1 MLIRIGGFLV
11 LLAALYGISLLPE
24 RFREQGRNEIR
35 GEIKSS
41 VATERRVRLAENA
54 LLRAE
59 NARNLREL
67 KNAHKIEID
76 SAKSFFNQSGGLR
89 FNKARICAGETRA
102 KTEATSASIGIESTT
117 PSELLPEPYSG
128 NLKKLMLEADNVVAQ
143 CRIAQEAIK
152 KSDSIEIVHEN
163 NQ

>member
-1 MLIRIGGFLV
+1 MPLRIGLILA
-11 LLAALYGISLLPE
+11 LLGALYGVSLLPE
-24 RFREQGRNEIR
+24 HYREQGRNEIR
-35 GEIKSS
+35 SQIESAAK
-41 VATERRVRLAENA
+41 VERAVRNWEND
-54 LLRAE
+54 LLRATYKQD
-59 NARNLREL
+59 L
-67 KNAHKIEID
+67 KGMQDAHKIEID

-102 KTEATSASIGIESTT
+102 KTEATSASISIESTT
-117 PSELLPEPYSG
+117 STELLPEPYSG
-128 NLKKLMLEADNVVAQ
+128 HLKKLMLEADNVVAQ